1 LKFDLDLE
9 PTLVKHRLIIANISG
24 KLFVNP
30 TSVQKIKS
38 GLKIQSYS
46 QTDRQTDR
54 QTTELKTICLPISW
68 GRHNKCYKIVSRCT
82 VFYKCKC
89 NVWVCIWLKL
99 TKVCV
104 REYRNCLAV
113 HCAKTKSPNVTDV
126 IQCIRWL
133 VKVQSL
139 YIVWHQHMRAY
150 AYTLAYAGTRW
161 YTLVVR

>member
-1 LKFDLDLE
+1 MSL
-9 PTLVKHRLIIANISG
+9 
-24 KLFVNP
+24 
-30 TSVQKIKS
+30 
-38 GLKIQSYS
+38 
-46 QTDRQTDR
+46 
-54 QTTELKTICLPISW
+54 W
-68 GRHNKCYKIVSRCT
+68 T
-82 VFYKCKC
+82 VFQKCICKI
-89 NVWVCIWLKL
+89 WVCIWLKL
-99 TKVCV
+99 IKVCV

-161 YTLVVR
+161 YTLVVRQAYVVYVPNTLTFVGVRCVIGRDQIFFGHVRNLSAYASVQNIRYSYANHTHGIRWIR